1 MEFGFAIAELF
12 RWVQRM
18 LGRVAAR
25 IILIIA
31 LVFGGIVALPLA
43 IKSIEEM
50 QQLLGLNRVS
60 AEYIA
65 IVTGSVLLYLLLL
78 GTVILLWL
86 VLTKIAIG
94 TLDWLFLDRRLL
106 LRMEKD
112 IAEIKEAVVQLQRSR
127 RRRGIA

>member
-1 MEFGFAIAELF
+1 
-12 RWVQRM
+12 M

-25 IILIIA
+25 IILLIV

-43 IKSIEEM
+43 IKSIEET
-50 QQLLGLNRVS
+50 QQLLGLDRVS
-60 AEYIA
+60 AEYIG

-94 TLDWLFLDRRLL
+94 TLDWLFGDRRLL

-112 IAEIKEAVVQLQRSR
+112 IAEIKGAIVQLQRSEEDN
-127 RRRGIA
+127 GEWHG

>member
-1 MEFGFAIAELF
+1 MEFGFPIAELF

-25 IILIIA
+25 IILLIA
-31 LVFGGIVALPLA
+31 LIFGGIVALPLA
-43 IKSIEEM
+43 IKSIEET
-50 QQLLGLNRVS
+50 QQLLGLDRVS

-86 VLTKIAIG
+86 VLTKIV
-94 TLDWLFLDRRLL
+94 DWYT
-106 LRMEKD
+106 
-112 IAEIKEAVVQLQRSR
+112 
-127 RRRGIA
+127 

>member
-1 MEFGFAIAELF
+1 
-12 RWVQRM
+12 M

>member
-1 MEFGFAIAELF
+1 MEFGFAIVELF

-86 VLTKIAIG
+86 VLTKIV
-94 TLDWLFLDRRLL
+94 DWYT
-106 LRMEKD
+106 
-112 IAEIKEAVVQLQRSR
+112 
-127 RRRGIA
+127 